1 MKSTI
6 LTGCLLA
13 AGLLTLAFIEPN
25 KQTKSYKL
33 ELTAQEVQLV
43 YDALGELPAKTSE
56 SVRLK
61 IAKQVTEQ
69 NNVTK

>member
-1 MKSTI
+1 MKKTI
-6 LTGCLLA
+6 IIGCSLSAMMLCLA
-13 AGLLTLAFIEPN
+13 ALPSFNQQKT
-25 KQTKSYKL
+25 YKL
-33 ELTAQEVQLV
+33 ELTTLEVQLV

-61 IAKQVTEQ
+61 ILKQVTEQ